1 MSDLVLSVD
10 RMPIAGESIVGGGYF
25 TANGGKGANQAVTAA
40 RIGADVTMVGCV
52 GDDENGKRII
62 DCLKSEGINISSIQV
77 DAESSTGLATIF
89 LEPNGQNRIIINP
102 GANLAITHEQIDK
115 AIEHGCD
122 ALVLQLE
129 IDSEMVIYAANRAIQ
144 AGIPVILDSA
154 PAKEIELERM
164 KGLFVLTPN
173 ESEAQTLTGVELSDI
188 SAVQKAAEILKERT
202 DAKHVIIKMGNKGS
216 YLYDGDAISHFES
229 YIVEPVDTTAAGDSY
244 TAALVYQY
252 CLSGDIHKAIR
263 FANVVGALT
272 VTKLG
277 AQSSLPYANEVA
289 DFISQ
294 RNIQIEKSEG
304 SYSGRE

>member
-1 MSDLVLSVD
+1 MSDLVLAVD
-10 RMPIAGESIVGGGYF
+10 RMPIAGESIVGNGYF

-52 GDDENGKRII
+52 GDDENGKRIL
-62 DCLKSEGINISSIQV
+62 DCLKSEGINISSV
-77 DAESSTGLATIF
+77 CTVAESSTGLATIF

-102 GANLAITHEQIDK
+102 GANLAITCEQIDK
-115 AIEHGCD
+115 AIERGCD

-164 KGLFVLTPN
+164 KGLFILTPN
-173 ESEAQTLTGVELSDI
+173 ESEAQTLTGIELKDI
-188 SAVQKAAEILKERT
+188 SDVQKAAGILKERT
-202 DAKHVIIKMGNKGS
+202 DAKYVIIKMGDKGS
-216 YLYDGDAISHFES
+216 YLYDGSSMSHFES
-229 YIVEPVDTTAAGDSY
+229 YKVEPVDTTAAGDSY

-294 RNIQIEKSEG
+294 RSIEI
-304 SYSGRE
+304 